1 MKWLG
6 PCTLCWVR
14 CQQPSPLG
22 QTRQLTQHNAQ
33 GRGHSML
40 LTLIGHQI
48 QRLPK
53 KIMFNNHNLVTI
65 TSVGLSLVDYVVQ
78 CGQEKNSIIYRPRP

>member
-1 MKWLG
+1 
-6 PCTLCWVR
+6 
-14 CQQPSPLG
+14 
-22 QTRQLTQHNAQ
+22 
-33 GRGHSML
+33 ML
-40 LTLIGHQI
+40 LTLICHQI

-53 KIMFNNHNLVTI
+53 KIMFNNHNLVNI